1 MPCLDA
7 PGFSYMRQESAGGW
21 LAERFS
27 TGDLRR
33 VIAAEH
39 TGLLERDEREALEI
53 RFKAKNPQKWDENLL
68 SATPTLEMGVDIGDL
83 SAVML
88 CSVPPN
94 QASFLQRIGR
104 AGRRDGNA
112 LATTLADGSSPHD
125 LYFFEE
131 TEEMLAGEVAPPGIF
146 LQAADLLRQQL
157 MAFCLDDWVASGIDD
172 DALPEKT
179 SEALDAID
187 KNAPGRFP
195 YTVLEHVLTNEPRL
209 LAAFIQ
215 LLGKQATTRIQ
226 DRLKA
231 FYTGTEELDGLR
243 LSILKL
249 LEGLSFEREQH
260 RKRANACKDKIKA
273 LKA

>member
-1 MPCLDA
+1 MALAAESLQLTTALVCLVSDDGKRYIHAPADVAEALLGMPCLDA
-7 PGFSYMRQESAGGW
+7 PGFCYSRQESAGGW

-27 TGDLRR
+27 SGDLRR

-39 TGLLERDEREALEI
+39 TGLLERSEREALEV
-53 RFKAKNPQKWDENLL
+53 RFKAKNPQKSDENLL

-146 LQAADLLRQQL
+146 LQAADVLRRQL
-157 MAFCLDDWVASGIDD
+157 MAFCLDDWVASGIDE
-172 DALPEKT
+172 DALPEKNFR
-179 SEALDAID
+179 SA
-187 KNAPGRFP
+187 GC
-195 YTVLEHVLTNEPRL
+195 H
-209 LAAFIQ
+209 
-215 LLGKQATTRIQ
+215 
-226 DRLKA
+226 
-231 FYTGTEELDGLR
+231 
-243 LSILKL
+243 
-249 LEGLSFEREQH
+249 
-260 RKRANACKDKIKA
+260 
-273 LKA
+273 